1 MYVSIRVNSSA
12 MNSYLEYMHGPTGTE
27 NRRIITIDALYR
39 CCVMAGPT
47 PGCTRDSPSCPR
59 DHSRS
64 DSRDGKI
71 TYTCTKSGTSNCGI
85 TFLWPPVTSISQ
97 NLDSCLWHTL
107 WMKQQ
112 NLQSWKQYAY
122 VYFFFSLTLL
132 RICENEQFEFQ
143 TVTFRV
149 LRFLVSLRQNLFLVV
164 CSLVSMRIAVL
175 TSDIL
180 HSRGT

>member
-85 TFLWPPVTSISQ
+85 TFLWPPVTSINQ
-97 NLDSCLWHTL
+97 NLDNCLWHTL

-143 TVTFRV
+143 TVTFKSSLISRFIETKSV
-149 LRFLVSLRQNLFLVV
+149 LGRLLPSFYED
-164 CSLVSMRIAVL
+164 CSSYKWY
-175 TSDIL
+175 S
-180 HSRGT
+180 S